1 MFSGVCGLVRKMRL
15 SPRRK
20 SYVCKLLPT
29 DVVTWKVV
37 LPRDTEVNGTG
48 VGETRPTVCK
58 LSAVVNYHM
67 EVLIDSL

>member
-1 MFSGVCGLVRKMRL
+1 MISGVCGLVRKMRL

-37 LPRDTEVNGTG
+37 LPRGTEVKGTG
-48 VGETRPTVCK
+48 VGDTRPTVYK
-58 LSAVVNYHM
+58 MSARVDYHP